1 MQAFLGALK
10 GAGFALLFLL
20 LVLVVSLGVTYVPIT
35 TVTLVVLLTI
45 GVFAWVGAEEAT
57 R

>member
-10 GAGFALLFLL
+10 GVGFALLFLL
-20 LVLVVSLGVTYVPIT
+20 LVLVVSLGATYVPIT
-35 TVTLVVLLTI
+35 TAALIALLTI
-45 GVFAWVGAEEAT
+45 GAFAWMGAKEET